1 MFVTRFAL
9 TAFFQYRLHFLRS
22 EMPSFC
28 EHCVFKHGTLIHFEK
43 PTIPQQNSTSQRS
56 TCRAHGDRQ
65 QLCRSIRCGG
75 APEHKLRRSNHPW
88 PIHPIP
94 SAIIPLF
101 FSGFGPFGVEGSK
114 LITALPQLDFKTK
127 FLFCTPNNLLPNIE
141 TVTRTQA

>member
-1 MFVTRFAL
+1 MFVFRFAL

-56 TCRAHGDRQ
+56 TCRAHGGRQ

-75 APEHKLRRSNHPW
+75 APESTSFVVQTHPMTS
-88 PIHPIP
+88 IP
-94 SAIIPLF
+94 SSAIIIPLF
-101 FSGFGPFGVEGSK
+101 FSGFGVE
-114 LITALPQLDFKTK
+114 AHHCAAQLD
-127 FLFCTPNNLLPNIE
+127 
-141 TVTRTQA
+141 

>member
-1 MFVTRFAL
+1 MFVFRFAL

-56 TCRAHGDRQ
+56 TCRAHGGRQ

-75 APEHKLRRSNHPW
+75 APEHKLRRSNTS
-88 PIHPIP
+88 ILDIP
-94 SAIIPLF
+94 SKRSSSRS
-101 FSGFGPFGVEGSK
+101 FSRVLESK
-114 LITALPQLDFKTK
+114 LITALHSLIETK
-127 FLFCTPNNLLPNIE
+127 FLFCTPLITHFWQFFAE
-141 TVTRTQA
+141 FSMS

>member
-1 MFVTRFAL
+1 MFVFRFAL

-56 TCRAHGDRQ
+56 TCRAHGGRQ

-75 APEHKLRRSNHPW
+75 APESTSFVVQTHPMD
-88 PIHPIP
+88 IHPHHHQR
-94 SAIIPLF
+94 SSSRS
-101 FSGFGPFGVEGSK
+101 FSRVLESK
-114 LITALPQLDFKTK
+114 LITALHSLIETK
-127 FLFCTPNNLLPNIE
+127 FLFCTPLIITHFCRIL
-141 TVTRTQA
+141 

>member
-1 MFVTRFAL
+1 MFVFLFAL

-56 TCRAHGDRQ
+56 TCRAHGGRQ

-75 APEHKLRRSNHPW
+75 APEHKLRRSKHIQW
-88 PIHPIP
+88 TTMIHPVSDHHP
-94 SAIIPLF
+94 ALF
-101 FSGFGPFGVEGSK
+101 RV
-114 LITALPQLDFKTK
+114 LD
-127 FLFCTPNNLLPNIE
+127 
-141 TVTRTQA
+141 